1 MRAQIGR
8 PAVVVG
14 TSIGGATALDFAL
27 NHPEDVSALILIDAQ
42 VTSRSGAGFLSRVFL
57 SRVFHCPL
65 PRQCIGVLFAGAHRL
80 RVPLSLADPGSL
92 PEL

>member
-1 MRAQIGR
+1 MHTQIGR

-42 VTSRSGAGFLSRVFL
+42 VTFRCGAGFF
-57 SRVFHCPL
+57 RVFHHLL
-65 PRQCIGVLFAGAHRL
+65 PHQCVGVLLAGAHRL
-80 RVPLSLADPGSL
+80 CVPLSLADLAGL